1 MDTKV
6 KNSDYVFKEINGNLE
21 FVGDFDSLYKNEDDP
36 WNQSAKNGEISNYHL
51 HSRKRLTNQLKNID
65 CVSSKYPAY
74 SIFEIGCG
82 LGYTT
87 NDIQRSLST
96 AKVTGAD
103 ISSVAITK
111 AQKLFPNL
119 NFVQANICDSN
130 FSFEKKQDIVILNQL
145 LWYILECFP
154 VSLKNCFDLLKKD
167 GKLVFSQ
174 GFLQSKQKYAAEIC
188 DGFDGLV
195 GYLNKNAN
203 KLFKIEYSDFDNSKL
218 FVHDDG
224 LLILN
229 KI

>member
-1 MDTKV
+1 MSTKT
-6 KNSDYVFKEINGNLE
+6 NSDYVFKEVDGNLE
-21 FVGDFDSLYKNEDDP
+21 FVGDFDSLYKNEGDP
-36 WNQSAKNGEISNYHL
+36 WNQSAKNGEISDYYL
-51 HSRKRLTNQLKNID
+51 HSRKRLADQLKNIN
-65 CVSSKYPAY
+65 SR

-87 NDIQRSLST
+87 NDIQQSIPN

-103 ISSVAITK
+103 ISAVAIEK
-111 AQKLFPNL
+111 ASKLFPNL
-119 NFVQANICDSN
+119 DFVQANVCDTS
-130 FSFEKKQDIVILNQL
+130 FSFAKKQDVVVLNQL

-154 VSLKNCFDLLKKD
+154 VSLKNCYDLLEKD

-174 GFLQSKQKYAAEIC
+174 AFLQSKQRYAAEIS

-195 GYLNKNAN
+195 NYLNENA
-203 KLFKIEYSDFDNSKL
+203 KQLFKIEYSDFDDSKS

-224 LLILN
+224 LLILR

>member
-1 MDTKV
+1 M
-6 KNSDYVFKEINGNLE
+6 
-21 FVGDFDSLYKNEDDP
+21 
-36 WNQSAKNGEISNYHL
+36 
-51 HSRKRLTNQLKNID
+51 
-65 CVSSKYPAY
+65 
-74 SIFEIGCG
+74 
-82 LGYTT
+82 
-87 NDIQRSLST
+87 
-96 AKVTGAD
+96 
-103 ISSVAITK
+103 
-111 AQKLFPNL
+111 
-119 NFVQANICDSN
+119 
-130 FSFEKKQDIVILNQL
+130 